1 MKVGAARGEGA
12 GVWSEVR
19 CVTHPEPSPRDND
32 ADVGEMHHDRRCL
45 EPGGVVR
52 EAAMV
57 TAGRLTREK
66 IEEDI
71 VVLFFEARKRKNNDG
86 VAPLYVVALYLVC
99 SSRHL
104 TNSTRGFDSRMDG
117 WRDFCGLRVL
127 LYSRPRPYRASDRA
141 ARSAKCE
148 MRVIT
153 TVIIDFINIR
163 KATTTTRQQQQQYS

>member
-57 TAGRLTREK
+57 TPGRLTREK

-71 VVLFFEARKRKNNDG
+71 LFFEGRKNNDG
-86 VAPLYVVALYLVC
+86 AAPLRGRSLSCVLVEAP
-99 SSRHL
+99 HEL
-104 TNSTRGFDSRMDG
+104 DSRLRLADG
-117 WRDFCGLRVL
+117 WMQRFLWFTRLAVL
-127 LYSRPRPYRASDRA
+127 ETPSLS
-141 ARSAKCE
+141 CE
-148 MRVIT
+148 
-153 TVIIDFINIR
+153 
-163 KATTTTRQQQQQYS
+163 